1 MARGTTLGNL
11 VNDLRSEVGHSLNSN
26 LGSSMRDVL
35 INSIQRVQR
44 RLWDDYSWPF
54 LRVRRDIDLQDG
66 ARYYDLP
73 ADMVFERIER
83 VEFKYGDIWEP
94 VSYGIGRDQYN
105 QYDSDRDIRSWPIY
119 RYDNYENNQ
128 IEVWPIP
135 NQNIDATTGSGK
147 LRIHGIR
154 NLSALVEDSDTADLD
169 DQLIVLYAAANI
181 LTRQRQ
187 ADAGGKLQEANA
199 HYMRLK
205 ARLSKSDTF
214 VMGAE
219 TSDEYQPKGPP
230 RVAVITSSGN

>member
-83 VEFKYGDIWEP
+83 VEFKYGDIWES